1 MKLFAGHASL
11 RRWVL
16 NSLTLLCSLGVVS
29 QDIAVGTWRTHFSYN
44 DARQLAATTDKIF
57 CATATGLFSREIS
70 SGSIRKLS
78 KTDGLSD
85 VGVSA
90 LAYNE
95 DLNVLV
101 VGYRSGFMDFIFE
114 NELLS
119 IADLANSNLDGDKTI
134 NDIAFGTSETFLA
147 TDFGVIVVGT
157 SNAEIIENYVQ
168 IGNGG
173 IGVEVLEIIT
183 RNDSLFI
190 RTNEGIQS
198 GRLGTNLLD
207 FENWTRYPSSSSYT
221 DLTIAS
227 NAIHATSG
235 NNLMRFSSGVWSD
248 TGFDLPSG
256 ATNLFEINN
265 ELVTTSGGTM
275 YQLGVSGFEMTISTS
290 AISINDLVSIN
301 GSFFL
306 ADGELGLV
314 DQDGTSLSPSGPL
327 SDTFSNFRVIS
338 NELFGFHAPST
349 FSYNGSVQVAQFS
362 KFSEGEWSLTSIP
375 NFTNVSDV
383 TRFNGNFYYSSIGD
397 GLYDELNESIIQNIP
412 GSSSELD
419 TVITALASGEDLW
432 VSSFRNQ
439 TPIHIMNQDLEWISY
454 ARTFLGSEEFLTIDL
469 SRSGIA
475 WLGVSSGVITIFDK
489 IEVRRDQISTA
500 DGLPSSFID
509 IDISVEDN
517 AWVGTA
523 RGPALFPDASFIF
536 FDTNGI
542 QPTFENR
549 TLFEG
554 EQINAVMT
562 DGGNRI
568 WFGTN
573 SGLWVYDENTSEQ
586 VAVFNESNSP
596 LPSNQIIQLAYNG
609 ANGEVF
615 IYTSEGMV
623 SFRSSSSVGSRGHG
637 NVNIF
642 PNPVR
647 PSYQGLVGLTGL
659 ANNAN
664 IKVTDVSGNLVKE
677 IDANGGS
684 ASWDLTDIRGGR
696 INTGIYLFF
705 SSTSDGEETY
715 VGKIAVVR

>member
-1 MKLFAGHASL
+1 MKLFAGNASL
-11 RRWVL
+11 KRWSL
-16 NSLTLLCSLGVVS
+16 NSLALFWSLVVVS

-44 DARQLAATTDKIF
+44 DARHLAVTSDKIF
-57 CATATGLFSREIS
+57 CATATGFFSREIS
-70 SGSIRKLS
+70 SGAIRKLS
-78 KTDGLSD
+78 KIDGLSD
-85 VGVSA
+85 VGVSV
-90 LAYNE
+90 LAYNG

-101 VGYRSGFMDFIFE
+101 VGYESGFMDFIFE

-119 IADLANSNLDGDKTI
+119 ISDLATSNLDEDKTI
-134 NDIAFGTSETFLA
+134 NDIAFGTTETFLA
-147 TDFGVIVVGT
+147 TDFGIIVVST
-157 SNAEIIENYVQ
+157 SNAEIVENYVQ
-168 IGNGG
+168 IGSGG
-173 IGVEVLEIIT
+173 TGVEVFEIIT
-183 RNDSLFI
+183 LNDSLFI
-190 RTNEGIQS
+190 RTNEGVQS
-198 GRLGTNLLD
+198 GRPGTNLLD
-207 FENWTRYPSSSSYT
+207 FETWTRYPATLSYT
-221 DLTIAS
+221 DMTIVGS
-227 NAIHATSG
+227 AIYAISG
-235 NNLMRFSSGVWSD
+235 NDLMRFSSGVWLN
-248 TGFDLPSG
+248 TGFDLPPG
-256 ATNLFEINN
+256 ATKLFEINN
-265 ELVTTSGGTM
+265 ELITTTGGTI
-275 YQLGVSGFEMTISTS
+275 YRLGMSGFEVTISTS
-290 AISINDLVSIN
+290 TTSINDVVSID

-306 ADGELGLV
+306 ADGEQGLV

-338 NELFGFHAPST
+338 NELFGFHAPSA
-349 FSYNGSVQVAQFS
+349 FSYNGSVQVERFS
-362 KFSEGEWSLTSIP
+362 NFSEGKWSITSIP

-383 TRFNGNFYYSSIGD
+383 ARFNGNLYYSSIGD
-397 GLYDELNESIIQNIP
+397 GLYDELNESILQDVP

-419 TVITALASGEDLW
+419 TVITALASGENLW

-439 TPIHIMNQDLEWISY
+439 TPIHIMDQSLAWTSY
-454 ARTFLGSEEFLTIDL
+454 ARTFLGSQEFLTIDL
-469 SRSGIA
+469 SQRGIA
-475 WLGVSSGVITIFDK
+475 WLGVSSGIITIFDADK
-489 IEVRRDQISTA
+489 VQRDQISTA
-500 DGLPSSFID
+500 DGLPSTFID

-517 AWVGTA
+517 AWVGTT

-573 SGLWVYDENTSEQ
+573 SGLWVYDGNTSEQ

-609 ANGEVF
+609 ATGEIF

-623 SFRSSSSVGSRGHG
+623 SFRSSSSVGNRSHG

-647 PSYQGLVGLTGL
+647 PNYQGLVALTGL
-659 ANNAN
+659 ANNTT

-677 IDANGGS
+677 IDANGGT
-684 ASWDLTDIRGGR
+684 ASWDLTDVRGAR
-696 INTGIYLFF
+696 ISNGIYLFF